1 MRTQTTKNLIQRLAE
16 HEAWASERVF
26 LAPSLPGAKLRVRVA
41 GMIRT
46 YRPRPSTYEGWARFR
61 PTDAA
66 TAELVEEARLPEI
79 ARYLGMLRPIRARL
93 ALALRGQTWLAYPL
107 NESDWRQRVGRPR
120 PIAVHLVDDGGQFEV
135 AALRWDGAAFWFEEL
150 DGRADPLE
158 ANAMRRAL
166 RDVVLPDSL
175 QRKGLTPEAKTAY
188 AIAAQHAPGF
198 EALRER
204 KVHEARDRS
213 EAGRLEHA
221 LRTGGGSLISHT
233 DRGEHWLVEWTDRD
247 GNEHTSAIGK
257 EDLTVLSSG
266 ICLSEQDSD
275 FDLSS
280 LVGVMQGWRD
290 W

>member
-1 MRTQTTKNLIQRLAE
+1 MTLTVQNLIRKLAE
-16 HEAWASERVF
+16 QESSELRKDF
-26 LAPSLPGAKLRVRVA
+26 LAPCIPGARLRVRMA

-46 YRPRPSTYEGWARFR
+46 YRPRPSGHEGWARFR
-61 PTDAA
+61 PADAA
-66 TAELVEEARLPEI
+66 TAELVDEARLPDI

-93 ALALRGQTWLAYPL
+93 AHALRGQTWLAYPL
-107 NESDWRQRVGRPR
+107 NESDWRQRVGAPR

-150 DGRADPLE
+150 DRRADPLE
-158 ANAMRRAL
+158 AAAMRKAL
-166 RDVVLPDSL
+166 REVVLPESL
-175 QRKGLTPEAKTAY
+175 QRKGLTPEARTTY

-204 KVHEARDRS
+204 KLREARERTT
-213 EAGRLEHA
+213 AGRLEHA
-221 LRTGGGSLISHT
+221 LRLGGGSLLSHA

-247 GNEHTSAIGK
+247 GNEHASAIGK

-266 ICLSEQDSD
+266 ICLSDQDSD